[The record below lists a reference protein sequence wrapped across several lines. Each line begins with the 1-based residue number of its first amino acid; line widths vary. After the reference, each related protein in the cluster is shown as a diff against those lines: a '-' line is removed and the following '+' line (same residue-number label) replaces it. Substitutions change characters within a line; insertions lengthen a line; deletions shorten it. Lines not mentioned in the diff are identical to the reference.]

1 MKSILIYTR
10 IRRRT
15 IILWSMMVFS
25 IWLVVFAFQENIQSE
40 SSPLCPCGEVSVLIR
55 LDERTLYLFADG
67 QVVKQYP
74 IAIGK
79 SVTPSPIGEWQI
91 VWKDAGWGEG
101 FGTRWMGLDVPW
113 GTFGIHGTN
122 RPWTIGK
129 KVSHGCIRMQN
140 HDVEELYACLPIGT
154 NVKVE
159 GQIAVTMREL
169 RPAMAGQAVVAL
181 QLRLRELGYLSGR
194 ADGRYGKA
202 VEDAVKECQEVYGLA
217 VTGIADRELL
227 EKIGFRIVQQN

>member
-1 MKSILIYTR
+1 MKSILIHSR
-10 IRRRT
+10 IDRRT

-25 IWLVVFAFQENIQSE
+25 IGLVVFAFQENGQSE
-40 SSPLCPCGEVSVLIR
+40 SPSICPCGEVSVLIR
-55 LDERTLYLFADG
+55 LEERMLYLFADG

-74 IAIGK
+74 IAIGREM
-79 SVTPSPIGEWQI
+79 TPSPIGEWQI

-122 RPWTIGK
+122 RPWSIGK

-154 NVKVE
+154 NVKIE
-159 GQIAVTMREL
+159 GHMMVSMREL
-169 RPAMAGQAVVAL
+169 RPPMAGQAVVAL
-181 QLRLRELGYLSGR
+181 QLRLREMGYLSGR

-202 VEDAVKECQEVYGLA
+202 VEDAVKACQAEYGLA

-227 EKIGFRIVQQN
+227 EKMGFRIVQQN